1 MSATPTTV
9 PELLAPAGDWDAL
22 RAAVANGADGV
33 YFGLESFNARQRA
46 QNFTRAALPEIMAY
60 LHGHN
65 VKGYVALNT
74 LIFSA
79 ELPQAVAYA
88 EALATAGADAVIVQ
102 DLGLVRLLQRVVPT
116 LPIHASTQMTQTAA
130 GGIAY
135 LQALGVSRVIVARE
149 LTLAE
154 LTTLVH
160 ASPLPLEVFVHGA
173 LCISYSGQ
181 CLASEALWS
190 RSANRGLCAQACR
203 LPYHLIVDGRPLEQS
218 HREYLLSP
226 HDLAAHALLPKLVA
240 LGIAAFKIEGRLKSA
255 HYVAAATQVY
265 RAALDAAVQ
274 RRPFVI
280 SPAQQADLTQ
290 SFSRGF
296 GHGFL
301 EGVNHQTLVPGA
313 CPRNRGVC
321 VGTVVARVAQGVKIE
336 LTDPPP
342 VPPLKPGDGVVF
354 DPGHPDQNEQGGRI
368 YTVAP
373 VRHAQRGAA
382 MQVLLTFGRGDVSL
396 AALRNGC
403 RVWRT
408 DDPTLRRKLETSF
421 GRDVVV
427 RRVPIHVRIEAA
439 AGQVLAV
446 TVRDEAGRTA
456 RVCSDAALEPA
467 RRHSLTVGLIREQ
480 FARLG
485 DTPFALGEVELQG
498 PEGATDSVP
507 VMAPKSVLNQLRRRA
522 VEELGA
528 LRAAAARHPIA
539 EPRALEQLRQ
549 AAAAL
554 LVTPPAS
561 STQPRLHVLVR
572 DGEQFA
578 AVCAWSP
585 PSTALARGTL
595 YCDFESTGDY
605 GRAVAAGRAAGWPVG
620 LATARIVMPSEEG
633 DIEQLAQFA
642 PDAVLVRNLT
652 ALRHLR
658 QHAGSLRLIGD
669 YALNIANEIAAA
681 ELCAGGLSRI
691 TPSYD
696 LNWPRLADLLARIPA
711 DACEVVIH
719 QHIPLFHTR
728 HCLFAASLSDGTRC
742 GDCGWHCRS
751 HALHLRDRV
760 GMWHPVLRDP
770 EGRNTVF
777 HAAVQSAAELVP
789 DMRRRGVRHFRVEFL
804 REPAARCRGV
814 LDLYAALV
822 TGEDEPAAVL
832 RRLHALCPAGLGRGA
847 WAATAERTETD

>member
-22 RAAVANGADGV
+22 RAAVANGADAV

-46 QNFTRAALPEIMAY
+46 PNFTRAALPEIMAY

-65 VKGYVALNT
+65 VKGYVTLNT

-79 ELPQAVAYA
+79 ELSQAVEYA
-88 EALATAGADAVIVQ
+88 EALASAGADAVIVQ
-102 DLGLVRLLQRVVPT
+102 DLGLVRLLRRLAPT
-116 LPIHASTQMTQTAA
+116 MPIHASTQMTQTAA
-130 GGIAY
+130 GGLAY
-135 LQALGVSRVIVARE
+135 LHALGVRRVIVARE

-154 LTTLVH
+154 LTMLVR
-160 ASPLPLEVFVHGA
+160 AAPLPLEVFVHGA

-181 CLASEALWS
+181 CLASEALWG

-203 LPYHLIVDGRPLEQS
+203 LPYRLVVDGRPLEPGQ
-218 HREYLLSP
+218 REYLLSP
-226 HDLAAHALLPKLVA
+226 HDLAAHDRLPALVQ

-255 HYVAAATQVY
+255 PYVAAATQVY

-274 RRPFVI
+274 HRPFAL
-280 SPAQQADLTQ
+280 SPEQQANLTQ

-301 EGVNHQTLVPGA
+301 DGVNHQTLVPGA

-321 VGTVVARVAQGVKIE
+321 VGTVVAGSARGVTIE

-368 YTVAP
+368 YSV
-373 VRHAQRGAA
+373 GAA
-382 MQVLLTFGRGDVSL
+382 PHTGRNARQVVLTFGRGDLSL

-421 GRDVVV
+421 SRDVIA
-427 RRVPIHVRIEAA
+427 RRVPVNVHVEAA
-439 AGQVLAV
+439 PGRTLTV
-446 TVRDEAGRTA
+446 TIRDEAGRTA
-456 RVCSDAALEPA
+456 RVCSAAPLEPA
-467 RRHSLTVGLIREQ
+467 RQHPLTVALLREQ
-480 FARLG
+480 FGRLG
-485 DTPFALGEVELQG
+485 DTPFTLGEVELQG
-498 PEGATDSVP
+498 PDGPTDSVP
-507 VMAPKSVLNQLRRRA
+507 AMAPKSVLNDLRRRA
-522 VEELGA
+522 VEELGM
-528 LRAAAARHPIA
+528 RRDAATRHEIA
-539 EPRALEQLRQ
+539 EPQVLARLRGELAVQ
-549 AAAAL
+549 FA
-554 LVTPPAS
+554 TRES
-561 STQPRLHVLVR
+561 SSERPQLHVLVR
-572 DGEQFA
+572 DDEQFE

-585 PSTALARGTL
+585 QSAALGRGTL

-605 GRAVAAGRAAGWPVG
+605 GRAVTAGHAAGWSVG
-620 LATARIVMPSEEG
+620 LATGRIVMPGEERE
-633 DIEQLAQFA
+633 IEQRANVG
-642 PDAVLVRNLT
+642 PDAVLVRNLA
-652 ALRHLR
+652 ALQHLR
-658 QHAGSLRLIGD
+658 QRTPRPRLVGD
-669 YALNIANEIAAA
+669 YTLNVANEIAAA

-696 LNWPRLADLLARIPA
+696 LSWPQLADLLARIPA
-711 DACEVVIH
+711 ETCEVVIH

-760 GMWHPVLRDP
+760 GMCHPVLRDAD
-770 EGRNTVF
+770 GRNTVF
-777 HAAVQSAAELVP
+777 HGAAQSAAEFVP
-789 DMRRRGVRHFRVEFL
+789 DMRRRRVRHFRVEFL
-804 REPAARCRGV
+804 RESAAQCRGV
-814 LDLYAALV
+814 LDLYAALLA
-822 TGEDEPAAVL
+822 GEDAPAALL
-832 RRLHALCPAGLGRGA
+832 RRLHALCPAGLGQGT
-847 WAATAERTETD
+847 WATPAERTKTD